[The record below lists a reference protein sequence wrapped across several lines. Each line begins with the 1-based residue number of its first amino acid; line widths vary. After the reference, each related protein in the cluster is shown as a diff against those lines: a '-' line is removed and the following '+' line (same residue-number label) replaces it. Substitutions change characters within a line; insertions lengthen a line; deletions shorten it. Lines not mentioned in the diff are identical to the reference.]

1 MRDFLKTSAP
11 IFFILLLAP
20 NFLAAKPR
28 PSPPSSFFPD
38 MLLCEQNPN
47 RLSLVTRSGK
57 DEWTFPLDGPVFDA
71 QSEPSG
77 DWLVAGGKGKVF
89 FLHHTMGKK
98 PWISA
103 WDWGVLDTAPPVSA
117 VAVDWD
123 LNGRPTLVLAADAV
137 KNRIFLADAKGES
150 PKIRWEFALPFP
162 PRSARVCPD
171 SGNFL
176 VTMDSTVEEV
186 DFQQAKVLWALGASA
201 GVTQAT
207 DAARSPDSNTFV
219 IDGLGRVSAYDVD
232 QHLLW
237 QTFLDPSASQW
248 KNTTLSLFE
257 AREEIRLLVSGDAK
271 TGRGRQ
277 SQIWVLDS
285 KNGKIL
291 ASSDPSKKSSA
302 SLILRAVPQIEG
314 MDLMKK

>member
-1 MRDFLKTSAP
+1 
-11 IFFILLLAP
+11 
-20 NFLAAKPR
+20 
-28 PSPPSSFFPD
+28 

-77 DWLVAGGKGKVF
+77 DWLVAGGKNKVF

-103 WDWGVLDTAPPVSA
+103 WDWSALNTDPPVSA

-123 LNGRPTLVLAADAV
+123 LSGRPTLVLAADGV
-137 KNRIFLADAKGES
+137 KNRIFLADAKGDA
-150 PKIRWEFALPFP
+150 PKIRWEFALSQT

-176 VTMDSTVEEV
+176 VTMDSKIEEV
-186 DFQQAKVLWALGASA
+186 DFQKAKVIWALDASA
-201 GVTQAT
+201 GIDRAA
-207 DAARSPDSNTFV
+207 DAARSPDSNTYV
-219 IDGLGRVSAYDVD
+219 ADNRGRVSAYDVD

-237 QTFLDPSASQW
+237 QTFLNPAASQW
-248 KNTTLSLFE
+248 KDTTLSLFE
-257 AREEIRLLVSGDAK
+257 VREEIRILVSGSAQ
-271 TGRGRQ
+271 TRRGRE
-277 SQIWVLDS
+277 SQVWVLDS

-291 ASSDPSKKSSA
+291 APSDESSRRFSSPV
-302 SLILRAVPQIEG
+302 IRAVPQIEG
-314 MDLMKK
+314 TDLIKK

>member
-1 MRDFLKTSAP
+1 VGPLFLV
-11 IFFILLLAP
+11 FLLTP
-20 NFLAAKPR
+20 GFLAAEPR
-28 PSPPSSFFPD
+28 AANPRSFFPD
-38 MLLCEQNPN
+38 MLLCGQNPSG
-47 RLSLVTRSGK
+47 LGLVTGSGK
-57 DEWTFPLDGPVFDA
+57 GEWTYPVDGPVFDA

-89 FLHHTMGKK
+89 LLHHTFGKK

-103 WDWGVLDTAPPVSA
+103 WDWSALDTAPPVSA

-137 KNRIFLADAKGES
+137 KNRIFLADAKEEA
-150 PKIRWEFALPFP
+150 PKMRWEFTLPFP

-176 VTMDSTVEEV
+176 VTMDSSVEEV
-186 DFQQAKVLWALGASA
+186 DFQQAKVLWTLGSSA

-257 AREEIRLLVSGDAK
+257 AREEIRLLVSGEAK
-271 TGRGRQ
+271 TGRGRE
-277 SQIWVLDS
+277 SQVWVLDS

-291 ASSDPSKKSSA
+291 ASGDPVQKSSA
-302 SLILRAVPQIEG
+302 SSILRAVPQIEG